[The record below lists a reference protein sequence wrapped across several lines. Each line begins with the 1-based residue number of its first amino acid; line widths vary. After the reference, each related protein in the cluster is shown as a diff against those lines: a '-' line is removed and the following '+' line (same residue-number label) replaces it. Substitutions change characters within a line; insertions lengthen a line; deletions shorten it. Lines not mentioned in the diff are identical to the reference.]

1 MYLKGTFD
9 HGLRLKR
16 SMNLDI
22 IGFCDADWASDP
34 DDKRSTTGF
43 CVYLGSNL
51 ISWNLNKQ
59 NIVSR
64 SSTEAKYKS
73 LATLA
78 AKVTWIQSLLIELQ
92 IPQGLF
98 QYYGV
103 IIWVLNSCQQILFY
117 MLAQNTLSLP
127 TFCEWESYEEW
138 VGCKTYLITRS
149 DCGHSDQSF
158 I

>member
-9 HGLRLKR
+9 HSLRLKR

-78 AKVTWIQSLLIELQ
+78 IKVT
-92 IPQGLF
+92 
-98 QYYGV
+98 
-103 IIWVLNSCQQILFY
+103 
-117 MLAQNTLSLP
+117 
-127 TFCEWESYEEW
+127 
-138 VGCKTYLITRS
+138 
-149 DCGHSDQSF
+149 
-158 I
+158 